1 MPWPT
6 KYMKNTIYPTVERRM
21 AKYKNSNDKV
31 KYEVVAGELEHFN
44 GLVSGHKKLLAAIAA
59 L

>member
-1 MPWPT
+1 
-6 KYMKNTIYPTVERRM
+6 MKNTIYPTVERRM

-31 KYEVVAGELEHFN
+31 KYEVVAEGPEHFN